1 MENKSYQNNV
11 EFYRMMQK
19 IQTESKKQ
27 RALIDA
33 KDEGEKLLKLKEE
46 IYKTQIKSQKD
57 LLTAKKIEEQ
67 KEKDKSEEQR
77 RYLDQLRKFD
87 RMN

>member
-19 IQTESKKQ
+19 IQSESKKQ
-27 RALIDA
+27 RALVDA

-46 IYKTQIKSQKD
+46 IYKTQVKSQKD
-57 LLTAKKIEEQ
+57 LLVA
-67 KEKDKSEEQR
+67 KEKDEQDKKDKNEEQR
-77 RYLDQLRKFD
+77 RYLEQLRKFD

>member
-11 EFYRMMQK
+11 EFYRMMQR

>member
-19 IQTESKKQ
+19 IKDESKKK
-27 RALIDA
+27 RSLIDA

-57 LLTAKKIEEQ
+57 LLAAKEKEEQ
-67 KEKDKSEEQR
+67 KEKDKNEEQR
-77 RYLDQLRKFD
+77 RYLEQLRKFD

>member
-19 IQTESKKQ
+19 IQSESKKQ

-46 IYKTQIKSQKD
+46 IYKTQVKSQKD
-57 LLTAKKIEEQ
+57 LLEA
-67 KEKDKSEEQR
+67 KEKEEKKDKNEEQR
-77 RYLDQLRKFD
+77 KYLEQLRKFD

>member
-19 IQTESKKQ
+19 IQSESKKQ
-27 RALIDA
+27 RALVDA

-46 IYKTQIKSQKD
+46 IYKTQVKSQKD
-57 LLTAKKIEEQ
+57 LLAA
-67 KEKDKSEEQR
+67 KEKDEQDKKDKNEEQR
-77 RYLDQLRKFD
+77 RYLEQLRKFD
-87 RMN
+87 QMN